1 MHFER
6 SYQELWR
13 KHVEIERPKD
23 GVVYDQFP
31 FNHDVTNETVRLRNK
46 TSFLFYFK
54 VVQGWIKLIDL
65 ESRAKIKLIVI
76 FFRSESM
83 NFFS

>member
-13 KHVEIERPKD
+13 KHVEIKRPKD

-31 FNHDVTNETVRLRNK
+31 FSHDITNETVRLRNK
-46 TSFLFYFK
+46 TSFLFYF
-54 VVQGWIKLIDL
+54 VFV
-65 ESRAKIKLIVI
+65 
-76 FFRSESM
+76 
-83 NFFS
+83 

>member
-13 KHVEIERPKD
+13 KHVEIERPKN

-46 TSFLFYFK
+46 TSFLFYF
-54 VVQGWIKLIDL
+54 VFV
-65 ESRAKIKLIVI
+65 
-76 FFRSESM
+76 
-83 NFFS
+83 